1 MIYIVEDD
9 AAIRARG
16 RLATILPDVEAE
28 ERTLRA
34 PEAVVTVPAM
44 EALFAA
50 CTGWLS
56 PDERKMAKTAA
67 IQIENNFFI
76 TNLHP
81 FVNSM

>member
-1 MIYIVEDD
+1 MLP
-9 AAIRARG
+9 RG

>member
-1 MIYIVEDD
+1 MLP
-9 AAIRARG
+9 RG

-50 CTGWLS
+50 CAAHGVPAIAAMGRKGGSTVAAAVCNALVYSAAEMLDPAARGW
-56 PDERKMAKTAA
+56 K
-67 IQIENNFFI
+67 
-76 TNLHP
+76 
-81 FVNSM
+81 

>member
-1 MIYIVEDD
+1 MLP
-9 AAIRARG
+9 RG

-56 PDERKMAKTAA
+56 PMREKWQKPQPSKLK
-67 IQIENNFFI
+67 IIF
-76 TNLHP
+76 
-81 FVNSM
+81 S

>member
-1 MIYIVEDD
+1 
-9 AAIRARG
+9 
-16 RLATILPDVEAE
+16 
-28 ERTLRA
+28 
-34 PEAVVTVPAM
+34 VPAM